1 MKTTRHRLIAT
12 TVALLLN
19 ATALTGCEQHVDPV
33 IGTGAP
39 FTFFG
44 VLSPQLGV
52 QSIRVYSID
61 GILEPIPHSALDAR
75 FESEN
80 LTTGE
85 RRTWS
90 DSLITEAD
98 GMNAHVF
105 VSPFRAGFDESY
117 HLRATRSDGA
127 TTTATVSVPPFSE
140 LLLPPSLDLPPAVV
154 EAVVTGTP
162 PNLIRVEVT
171 YEYRYTSFSGIERD
185 RTTISYD
192 GAGSQELN
200 GFVIPIQVGRDL
212 SAVRA
217 FLTEATGFDV
227 ELKLVKL
234 TLRLIVANR
243 EWKPPGGRF
252 DPDILV
258 QPGTL
263 SNVENGFGFVGAGFR
278 LTGVWNPRDTL
289 LLKMDAP
296 APVSGFMSPATIVR

>member
-1 MKTTRHRLIAT
+1 MSNRR
-12 TVALLLN
+12 LLLQAFG
-19 ATALTGCEQHVDPV
+19 ATILTTASLLSGCEQHVDPV
-33 IGTGAP
+33 IGTDAP
-39 FTFFG
+39 YSFFG
-44 VLSPQLGV
+44 VLSPQLDT

-61 GILEPIPHSALDAR
+61 GILEPIPNAPLDAQ

-90 DSLITEAD
+90 DSIIVEAD

-105 VSPFRAGFDESY
+105 LSAFRAGFDETY
-117 HLRATRSDGA
+117 RLTATRSDGA
-127 TTTATVSVPPFSE
+127 TSTATVAVPPFSE
-140 LLLPPSLDLPPAVV
+140 LVLPPSLDLPPAVI

-185 RTTISYD
+185 KTTVSYD
-192 GAGSQELN
+192 GVGSQGLT

-212 SAVRA
+212 SAILA
-217 FLTEATGFDV
+217 FLTESTGFDV
-227 ELKLVKL
+227 ELKLAKMTV
-234 TLRLIVANR
+234 RLIVANL

-252 DPDILV
+252 DPDIIV

-278 LTGVWNPRDTL
+278 LTNVWNPRDTL
-289 LLKMDAP
+289 LLKLGQPVP
-296 APVSGFMSPATIVR
+296 ADVTPASITW